1 VRDFY
6 QLEKMWVPAGG
17 PAAEPPHTPPTTPG

>member
-6 QLEKMWVPAGG
+6 QLEKMWVPGG
-17 PAAEPPHTPPTTPG
+17 ATAPAPATES